1 MKKKKS
7 GFIIKVVLGLFAAYA
22 VVNLITIQFDIR
34 EKQSELDK
42 LESEI
47 QSVTLKNQQ
56 LTETMKTELTDDE
69 IADIAREKLG
79 FSLPGERIFVDIT
92 GK

>member
-7 GFIIKVVLGLFAAYA
+7 GFIIKVVLGLFAIYA
-22 VVNLITIQFDIR
+22 VFNLVSIQFDIR
-34 EKQSELDK
+34 DKQAELDALK
-42 LESEI
+42 SEI

-56 LTETMKTELTDDE
+56 LNETLKAQLTDEE

>member
-7 GFIIKVVLGLFAAYA
+7 SFIIKVLLGVFMVYLIF
-22 VVNLITIQFDIR
+22 NLVTIQFDIR
-34 EKQSELDK
+34 EKQKELDA
-42 LESEI
+42 LEAEI

-56 LTETMKTELTDDE
+56 LTESLKAELTDEE